1 MELVWYVPHPRRLK
15 AILLINNNT
24 RDGVRIFRASQA
36 NVSTNT
42 INSNGG
48 EGIFVAENSGVNIE
62 GANSTTS
69 NNSGFGLRCLR
80 GSYAS
85 GTVTTGG
92 SGTAADSLNGSSGVK
107 SFGATLT
114 VMVAQGAG
122 NSSFGPVADSDGST
136 FTVSPNGTFVLNS
149 EGCIDNTD

>member
-1 MELVWYVPHPRRLK
+1 LRSFVIRQLWKKFFRHGYRRYEFPPRRGP
-15 AILLINNNT
+15 
-24 RDGVRIFRASQA
+24 RP
-36 NVSTNT
+36 
-42 INSNGG
+42 
-48 EGIFVAENSGVNIE
+48 GIFVAENSGVNIE